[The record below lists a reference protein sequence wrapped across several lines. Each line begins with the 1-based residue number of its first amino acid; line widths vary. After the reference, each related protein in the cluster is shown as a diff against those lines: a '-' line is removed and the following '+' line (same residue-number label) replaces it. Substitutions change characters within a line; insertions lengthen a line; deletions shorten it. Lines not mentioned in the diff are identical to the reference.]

1 MNSDAPPASAPDATA
16 DSLLTPDD
24 RRLVQRL
31 RDGDERAFMELVER
45 YNGQLLRLA
54 MSFVPSRAVAE
65 EVVQETWLGVIQG
78 IGRFEGRS
86 SLKTWLF
93 RILVNRAKTRGER
106 ERRTVPFSALAASEA
121 ASDETL
127 IDADRFL
134 PPDHVWAGHWAAA
147 PRSWAGAPEERLF
160 SKETTKVVTDAIEAL
175 PEGQRAVIGL
185 RDIAGWSSEDVC
197 DELGISEVNQRVLL
211 HRGRTKVRT
220 ALEAHFDA
228 AGDPV

>member
-1 MNSDAPPASAPDATA
+1 MNPDAPTANLSAQP

-24 RRLVQRL
+24 RRLVERL
-31 RDGDERAFMELVER
+31 RAGDEKAFMDLVER
-45 YNGQLLRLA
+45 YSGPLLRLA

-78 IGRFEGRS
+78 IERFEGRS

-106 ERRTVPFSALAASEA
+106 ERRTVPFSSLAAAEA
-121 ASDETL
+121 ESDETL

-134 PPDHVWAGHWAAA
+134 PPDHVWAGHWAAS
-147 PRSWAGAPEERLF
+147 PRSWAGDPEERLF
-160 SKETTKVVTDAIEAL
+160 SKETTKVITDAIESL
-175 PEGQRAVIGL
+175 PEGQRAVVSL
-185 RDIAGWSSEDVC
+185 RDIAGWSSEDVR

-220 ALEAHFDA
+220 ALERHFDA
-228 AGDPV
+228 AEATA